1 MKTRPVATSGATLVV
16 VVLFTMLLLA
26 GILAATVQLSLGSR
40 QNTADQAATLRAQYT
55 AESNVSL
62 IRSKL
67 SDLQTILSKGTV
79 KNSSG
84 LDEDIIKVPAST
96 KIDQLRLYGAL
107 FCGLS
112 TYNAT
117 QWTSGADF
125 SPLKDGVT
133 VYPNARKCEPSQS
146 ILTLNNQFQ
155 ILADLINP
163 LIYNQLPRAEQPQDV
178 TSSDSR
184 LSFWNDI
191 MRSKSNRMTTANT
204 TFRLRPLRVVE
215 LFPDARFRF
224 YVAVDST
231 AARGND
237 ASSTRVL
244 SARSNAGS
252 GIWWFEISLPS
263 LDQDVLRTMH
273 HRSYANKNST
283 APSINFDRQVFE
295 GSVFTNEKFLFTKD
309 AQAQFKGEVMSA
321 GCTNLPEIVPADF
334 NCSKEAGVYIGGDA
348 YTATSGT
355 DSQKNAALLKS
366 MRDNTKVVFDS
377 NGDGKEDNTDVAPD
391 FTAGFSPLPNNANNQ
406 QNAAAGKDSN
416 GILLADGT
424 TGITL
429 DDATSGLE
437 MFAGDSSGSALNK
450 YENGKWQ
457 ETTPVYQYIKI
468 YNTSDACTWDT
479 GYWAYADAYS
489 NSLNRFVASD
499 SYNNAPSINKR
510 RIIEYY
516 SNIPY
521 YRYQINQQKCISNFK
536 GNPVKEYRVDKDGNM
551 YLKTAGAW
559 PPAPSGKFNG
569 VIYGSQI
576 KRLAGPTRVSGNLTG
591 TTIDEAPPA
600 LASFSKITLAA
611 QGNINIDTDLTMSDT
626 PCKLLETC
634 SKNPTN
640 ILGIYSQ
647 SGEISIQKDAP
658 NNLNIHAT
666 ILASEREINV
676 DGYNWGAS
684 RGDVNLIGGLTE
696 NWYGAFGIVG
706 DSSPGYGRNFSYDR
720 RLKQGLHPPYWPVSP
735 KWAIEDSTS
744 ESSLS
749 TLITTQGTT
758 KDFTK

>member
-1 MKTRPVATSGATLVV
+1 MKTRPIATSGASLVL

-26 GILAATVQLSLGSR
+26 GILAATLQLSLGSR
-40 QNTADQAATLRAQYT
+40 QNTADQKATLQAQYA

-79 KNSSG
+79 KNSND

-96 KIDQLRLYGAL
+96 KIEQLRLYGSL
-107 FCGLS
+107 LCGFS
-112 TYNAT
+112 TYNPT
-117 QWTSGADF
+117 QWTGGSDF

-133 VYPNARKCEPSQS
+133 VYPNARKCEPAQS
-146 ILTLNNQFQ
+146 VLNLDNQFQ
-155 ILADLINP
+155 IFADLINP
-163 LIYNQLPRAEQPQDV
+163 LIYNQLPLGERPQDI
-178 TSSDSR
+178 TNSSSR

-191 MRSKSNRMTTANT
+191 MRSTSNRMTTPDT

-224 YVAVDST
+224 YVAVDRT
-231 AARGND
+231 AARGNESV
-237 ASSTRVL
+237 ATRVL

-273 HRSYANKNST
+273 HRSYANKDST
-283 APSINFDRQVFE
+283 TPSINFDKQVFE

-309 AQAQFKGEVMSA
+309 SQAQFKGELMSA

-334 NCSKEAGVYIGGDA
+334 TCSKEAGVYIGGNA
-348 YTATSGT
+348 YSATSGT
-355 DSQKNAALLKS
+355 DSQKNASLLQS
-366 MRDNTKVVFDS
+366 MRDNTNVVFDS
-377 NGDGKEDNTDVAPD
+377 NGDGKEDNKDVAPD
-391 FTAGFSPLPNNANNQ
+391 FTAGFSPLPSNANNQ
-406 QNAAAGKDSN
+406 QNAAKGRDSN
-416 GILLADGT
+416 GLILSDGT

-429 DDATSGLE
+429 DDTTSGLE
-437 MFAGDSSGSALNK
+437 MFAGDSSGAPLKK
-450 YENGKWQ
+450 YDSGKWQ
-457 ETTPVYQYIKI
+457 ETNPVYQYVKI
-468 YNTSDACTWDT
+468 YNTSDTCTWDT
-479 GYWAYADAYS
+479 GYWLYADSYS
-489 NSLNRFVASD
+489 SSLNRFNAND
-499 SYNNAPSINKR
+499 SYNNAPLANKR

-516 SNIPY
+516 SGVGY
-521 YRYQINQQKCISNFK
+521 YRYQINQQKCISIFK

-551 YLKTAGAW
+551 YLKTAGVW

-576 KRLAGPTRVSGNLTG
+576 KRLAGPLRVSSTLTA
-591 TTIDEAPPA
+591 TTVDEAPPA
-600 LASFSKITLAA
+600 LASFSKITLAS
-611 QGNINIDTDLTMSDT
+611 QGNINIDTDLTVSDT
-626 PCKLLETC
+626 PCKLLEACT
-634 SKNPTN
+634 KNPTN

-658 NNLNIHAT
+658 NDLNIHAT

-676 DGYNWGAS
+676 DGYNWGAD

-706 DSSPGYGRNFSYDR
+706 DSSPGYGRSFSYDR